1 MRENKKERRKE
12 KRDRD
17 RERDYINEWVRGY
30 IYDKREHFNKTGYIK
45 SKCNHSLTTSSD
57 SLCLLLLHRYAIG
70 EDPSQMYG
78 PAPYNLWWVA

>member
-1 MRENKKERRKE
+1 M
-12 KRDRD
+12 
-17 RERDYINEWVRGY
+17 RGY

-78 PAPYNLWWVA
+78 PAPYNLWWVAQKREGVLQRGCIEKGVYERERMNV